1 MKKYGIM
8 GGTFDPIHIGHLFIA
23 EEIRC
28 RFKLDKIIFVPNGN
42 PPHKKDVTDKE
53 LRFRMVEMAISD
65 NPNFE
70 ISDVEM
76 YGDQKIY
83 TIDTMKRFREIDSE
97 NEYYFIFGSDS
108 LYDLHRWKDYR
119 QLLALCRFI
128 AIGRPGFK
136 TSDIEL
142 SEEYRERIEILNTIE
157 IPIDS
162 TNIRRRVRNSENIK
176 YLVRPEVESYI
187 AEKKIYRREVK

>member
-1 MKKYGIM
+1 MKRYGIM

-42 PPHKKDVTDKE
+42 PPHKEGVTDKHM
-53 LRFRMVEMAISD
+53 RFEMVKMAIAD

-70 ISDVEM
+70 ISSIEM
-76 YGDQKIY
+76 QGDERIY
-83 TIDTMKRFREIDSE
+83 TIDTIKRLREVDSE
-97 NEYYFIFGSDS
+97 NDYYFIFGSDS
-108 LYDLHRWKDYR
+108 LYDLHKWRNYR
-119 QLLALCRFI
+119 ELLGLCRFI

-136 TSDIEL
+136 TSDMEL
-142 SEEYRERIEILNTIE
+142 PKEYMERIEILNTIE

-176 YLVRPEVESYI
+176 YLVKPEVEQYI
-187 AEKKIYRREVK
+187 ADKKIYKRGEI